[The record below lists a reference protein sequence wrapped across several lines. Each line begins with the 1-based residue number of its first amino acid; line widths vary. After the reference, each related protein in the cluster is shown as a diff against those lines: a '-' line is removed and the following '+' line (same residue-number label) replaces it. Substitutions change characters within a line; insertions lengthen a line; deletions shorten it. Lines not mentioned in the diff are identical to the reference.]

1 MSRTPQQDRHL
12 DFYIVGL
19 TISRVLQN
27 LDAMIIEMQGTLP
40 IMPHNRELSAIME
53 DLRTTRERLIAEY
66 RRLLDRN
73 MPPA

>member
-1 MSRTPQQDRHL
+1 MPRTPQQDRHL